1 MGFGVALAGDG
12 HAAAHGLGSQI
23 AVPLAGLREARGQGA
38 GGAGKKAAFLTAPRR
53 PQKGRDGI
61 LFQRSGGSKGVAGEA
76 EHQLAVNF
84 PGQHGASGLL
94 GHARKEDVRIQLFQH
109 SGQIVF
115 LPHRDAAAGDD
126 GIALRQQFPHLAGD
140 LLRVVGAVPTVY
152 RKAQL
157 PQAGG
162 VLDAVGVVNFA
173 GRPSLARS

>member
-1 MGFGVALAGDG
+1 M
-12 HAAAHGLGSQI
+12 
-23 AVPLAGLREARGQGA
+23 
-38 GGAGKKAAFLTAPRR
+38 
-53 PQKGRDGI
+53 
-61 LFQRSGGSKGVAGEA
+61 FQRGGGSKGVAGET

-94 GHARKEDVRIQLFQH
+94 GHTCKEDVCIQLFQH

-126 GIALRQQFPHLAGD
+126 GIALRQQFLHLTGD
-140 LLRVVGAVPTVY
+140 LLWVVGAVPTFY

-157 PQAGG
+157 PQTGG

-173 GRPSLARS
+173 GRPSLTRS